1 MPLLSPYNFRI
12 VFREPLSLRVCLS
25 AWNFQP
31 SNRDDFPVAPLSRV
45 NVLAWKVSAMVVMTA
60 KFEPVCL
67 VQATCAGWYAR
78 DQFPESF
85 FLNLGQGG
93 CIRLGCSLVPVPLRS
108 HCSRAQPVQMLQ
120 STSPNDG
127 VHGSAGKTT
136 MCDTRTTR
144 ILGQGLEHEQGNK
157 HRSLTFGCIVVLL
170 TDTAP
175 MVA

>member
-31 SNRDDFPVAPLSRV
+31 SDRDDFPVAPLSRV
-45 NVLAWKVSAMVVMTA
+45 HVLAWKVSAMVVMTA

-85 FLNLGQGG
+85 FFNFGQGG
-93 CIRLGCSLVPVPLRS
+93 CIRLGCSLVPVPLAAKRS
-108 HCSRAQPVQMLQ
+108 LRKCCSPHRPTTVSMAAQGRPRCV
-120 STSPNDG
+120 T
-127 VHGSAGKTT
+127 
-136 MCDTRTTR
+136 
-144 ILGQGLEHEQGNK
+144 HEQHAFWDKAWNMSKATNTG
-157 HRSLTFGCIVVLL
+157 
-170 TDTAP
+170 A
-175 MVA
+175 